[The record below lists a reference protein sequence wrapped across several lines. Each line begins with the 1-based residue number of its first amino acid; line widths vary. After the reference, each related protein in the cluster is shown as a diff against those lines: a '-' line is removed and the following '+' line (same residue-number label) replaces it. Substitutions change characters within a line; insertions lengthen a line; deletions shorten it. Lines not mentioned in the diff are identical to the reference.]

1 MKPKQFF
8 FIILGI
14 IAGLIVVGSAAYYF
28 ALVRLNSLSASYS
41 AQLAN
46 QEAVESEISLLA
58 RLQLQYSRDIK
69 PILPL
74 MDEALP
80 RTKNQTEIL
89 VQLQRIASTNGL
101 ALTGVTFPS
110 PSGLPSNISQTI
122 TTGAVLALP
131 ISFQLQGSYNQL
143 QAFLTQIENLS
154 RFTNVTTLSVSRPDK
169 TKPIVY
175 TMTLNAYVKP

>member
-8 FIILGI
+8 FIILGVI
-14 IAGLIVVGSAAYYF
+14 GGLILVGGAAYYF
-28 ALVRLNSLSASYS
+28 ALMRLNTLSTNYS

-46 QEAVESEISLLA
+46 QEAVENELSLLA
-58 RLQLQYSRDIK
+58 RLQLQYARDIK

-89 VQLQRIASTNGL
+89 VQLQRISSANGL

-110 PSGLPSNISQTI
+110 PSGLPSNVSQTI
-122 TTGAVLALP
+122 TSGAVLALP
-131 ISFQLQGSYNQL
+131 ISFQLSGSYNQL
-143 QAFLTQIENLS
+143 QSFLTQVENLS

-169 TKPIVY
+169 SKPIVY